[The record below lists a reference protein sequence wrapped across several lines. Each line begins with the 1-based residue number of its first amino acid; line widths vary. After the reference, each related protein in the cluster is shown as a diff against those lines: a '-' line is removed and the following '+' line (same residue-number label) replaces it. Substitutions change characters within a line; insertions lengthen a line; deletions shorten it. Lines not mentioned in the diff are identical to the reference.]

1 MLFADNFIL
10 LNPRTYTQSHTPT
23 VVQGGGGGL
32 GGPGRLIYPLLS
44 FLYVA
49 VFETILP
56 SVESLSSSLQDEV
69 NVMGGGAA
77 GGLRRHQTWSPSW
90 ILVKIRN

>member
-23 VVQGGGGGL
+23 VVQGGGGG
-32 GGPGRLIYPLLS
+32 PGRLIYPLLS
-44 FLYVA
+44 FLYFA

>member
-23 VVQGGGGGL
+23 VVQGGGGVGA
-32 GGPGRLIYPLLS
+32 GRLIYPLLS